1 MSCTPKQKEANHRI
15 PVESRVSRKSWITS
29 SNEKK
34 YNEKKYKGFNLVHPL
49 YGNIFCKR
57 ESGNKPL
64 KKKKTKNLNIVTE
77 CTIS

>member
-29 SNEKK
+29 S
-34 YNEKKYKGFNLVHPL
+34 NEKKYKGFNLVHPL